1 MTSVITVPPSLDDH
15 TFEQVVEQLAAVP
28 PDAKVIVD
36 ARHTRWA
43 SPFGLT
49 ALLTLGQTREE
60 RASFTAPDNEETSS
74 YWARTGFFR
83 HAEELFDLHG
93 SVPKARGGES

>member
-1 MTSVITVPPSLDDH
+1 MTSVITVPPSLDDY
-15 TFEQVVEQLAAVP
+15 TFEQVVDQLAAVP

-60 RASFTAPDNEETSS
+60 RPSCIMSIAWPCEKRYGCFWPAAFALRRWMKTR
-74 YWARTGFFR
+74 ARR
-83 HAEELFDLHG
+83 AQRNSD
-93 SVPKARGGES
+93 

>member
-28 PDAKVIVD
+28 PDARVIVD

-49 ALLTLGQTREE
+49 ALLTLGQTRTE
-60 RASFTAPDNEETSS
+60 RPSFTAPDNEETSS
-74 YWARTGFFR
+74 YWAPPAGAWST
-83 HAEELFDLHG
+83 
-93 SVPKARGGES
+93 